1 MFQWEVKL
9 SEPWAIEHVSEVL
22 SRVLTASVN
31 LAVYFRKWKL
41 ELARAQQVLVKR

>member
-9 SEPWAIEHVSEVL
+9 SEPWAIEHVREVL
-22 SRVLTASVN
+22 SRVLN